1 MKLTA
6 KLIINIVHHGLGVKK
21 IFSSRLPKTAL
32 NCGFLLF
39 YLNEKTDCIL
49 YQKAFLKKNCVEEL
63 RKKSI
68 EKIMWD
74 STYTQKRIISAFIKA
89 LQMKLVPSAG
99 TQFTLRSVSHIK
111 YITHRKR
118 CYSSRLVFNNLA
130 KLTKI
135 LTKKSMQQVLFNFN
149 RSASSIKV
157 LACIRNFRQYKK
169 LP

>member
-6 KLIINIVHHGLGVKK
+6 KLIINVVHHGLGVKNF
-21 IFSSRLPKTAL
+21 FSSRLPKTAL

-39 YLNEKTDCIL
+39 YLNEKTSDCIL

-63 RKKSI
+63 RKKSV

-99 TQFTLRSVSHIK
+99 TQFTLRSISHIK
-111 YITHRKR
+111 YITHWKR

-157 LACIRNFRQYKK
+157 FSLYKK
-169 LP
+169 PQAI